1 MRAFSSHQPR
11 PPTGSNPPVRK
22 ATLAKRAPERWASCC
37 CSRIRSEVNRLRFT
51 QTCRRNIQ
59 FQSGPARV
67 EPVEGRS
74 QHRCGRQLSHPAEM
88 LRMPAGHAG
97 QGAAPCGRDQHKLF
111 PPLRSLNGK
120 PQGRRCAVAG
130 RHHSGLASICT
141 LQMAKRGP
149 QRIEKQRRDIGG
161 GRTITVSESW
171 PVEADQLAP
180 FIRGTSKG
188 SPVAPA

>member
-88 LRMPAGHAG
+88 LRMPARSCWARGRAMWARPAQAVPTVQTTRRQASPRAADALWPDTTTVIWPPSALCRWPSTAPSAPRSNDAPLG
-97 QGAAPCGRDQHKLF
+97 GA
-111 PPLRSLNGK
+111 PPDDHRLRT
-120 PQGRRCAVAG
+120 R
-130 RHHSGLASICT
+130 AS
-141 LQMAKRGP
+141 R
-149 QRIEKQRRDIGG
+149 
-161 GRTITVSESW
+161 S
-171 PVEADQLAP
+171 
-180 FIRGTSKG
+180 
-188 SPVAPA
+188 